1 MRACLI
7 SEVTKNNDTA
17 KTKTDRV
24 PRRGK
29 MLSVKEAIRRAQRQR
44 PAPPAGT
51 YSHWLVELLPRHGRK
66 KKGVWTKNLTTDT
79 ASGFTNRRDWQAKAM
94 GEGPSSAFATITGTA
109 TAATATSL
117 TNSGASFPTAGQG
130 LAGRWVAA
138 TTAAGSIVYGM
149 IQSNTSTALTVDQWY
164 DPTST
169 SGAASG
175 SAASSTGKYTIL
187 PGQAPAAW
195 IGLSSDA
202 TSPTSADT
210 TLTSEL
216 TTNGFAR
223 AVGTYA
229 HTAAAS
235 TYTLQKTFTASGT
248 ATINTQALFSGA
260 TSTSGGVMPFKAAV
274 TSPPT
279 LVSGDTLTV
288 TATITI
294 N

>member
-1 MRACLI
+1 MRQGMIRELEKTVHAR
-7 SEVTKNNDTA
+7 EV
-17 KTKTDRV
+17 KTERT

-29 MLSVKEAIRRAQRQR
+29 MLSVKEAIRRAQREK
-44 PAPPAGT
+44 PEPKEGT
-51 YSHWLVELLPRHGRK
+51 YSHWRIDFRPLRGKPRA
-66 KKGVWTKNLTTDT
+66 GVWSKNLTTDT

-94 GEGPSSAFATITGTA
+94 GEGASSAFATITGTA
-109 TAATATSL
+109 TGGTATSL
-117 TNSGASFPTAGQG
+117 TNSGAAFPTAGQG
-130 LAGRWVAA
+130 LAGRWV
-138 TTAAGSIVYGM
+138 TAVTAGGSIVYGM

-169 SGAASG
+169 SGASG
-175 SAASSTGKYTIL
+175 TAPSATGKYTIL

-195 IGLSSDA
+195 IGLTADA
-202 TSPTSADT
+202 TAPTSADT
-210 TLTSEL
+210 TLAAEL
-216 TTNGFAR
+216 TTNGFTR

-235 TYTLQKTFTASGT
+235 TYTLTKTFTATGT
-248 ATINTQALFSGA
+248 STINNQALFSGA
-260 TSTSGGVMPFKAAV
+260 TSTSGGAMPFKAAV

-279 LVSGDTLTV
+279 LISGDTLTI